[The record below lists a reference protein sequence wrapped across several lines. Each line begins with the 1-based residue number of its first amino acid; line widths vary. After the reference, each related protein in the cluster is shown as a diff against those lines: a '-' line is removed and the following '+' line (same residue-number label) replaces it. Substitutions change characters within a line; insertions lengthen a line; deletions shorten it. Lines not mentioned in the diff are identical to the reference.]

1 VVKPKAW
8 SKLQKHRVT
17 FADKLEAWGTKH
29 GLYAVPMIST
39 VQIRREILRTPLL
52 TDKEKHIKSVI
63 RKFMVN
69 QPASIR
75 IILEDIKEDF
85 PTEYSI
91 ALPEYEAI
99 LDEKFRHQ
107 IN

>member
-1 VVKPKAW
+1 MVKLKAW
-8 SKLQKHRVT
+8 SNLQECRVSI
-17 FADKLEAWGTKH
+17 ADKLEVWGKKH

-69 QPASIR
+69 QPASIH
-75 IILEDIKEDF
+75 IILEDIKEEF
-85 PTEYSI
+85 PIEYSI

>member
-1 VVKPKAW
+1 MKLKAW
-8 SKLQKHRVT
+8 DKLQECRVS
-17 FADKLEAWGTKH
+17 FADKLEAWGKKH
-29 GLYAVPMIST
+29 GLYTVPTIST
-39 VQIRREILRTPLL
+39 VQIRREMLRTPLY
-52 TDKEKHIKSVI
+52 TNKEKHIKSVI

-69 QPASIR
+69 QPTSIH
-75 IILEDIKEDF
+75 IILEDIKDDF

-99 LDEKFRHQ
+99 LDEKFRHS